1 MTPSVVTRAEWP
13 FVGRAAE
20 IDQVRR
26 LMLDDGCPGVVIA
39 APAGLGK
46 TRMAHECLEAAGLAG
61 LTTARATATAS
72 QRAMPLGALAH
83 LLPTLNDSI
92 AQDGSDLLR
101 RAARELLLHT
111 DGARLFLLVDD
122 AHLLDDTSSTLLY
135 RLAVANQAFVLMT
148 IRSGE
153 PAPASLITLW
163 KDGFVDRLELA
174 GLGDEACGELLGLAL
189 GGRVDPE
196 VTSTLVDRC
205 ERNVLFLRELVLGA
219 LHDGTLA
226 QVDGLWRLKEPVR
239 PSARL
244 IELIEARLH
253 ALEARERATLEVVGL
268 GEPLG
273 LAELG
278 AVVDLGI
285 AEQLEREG
293 LLRCEVDGDRVVA
306 RLGHPLYGDVIRAQL
321 PVVRARSI
329 ARALAELVE
338 SSGRRSPQDLLQ
350 IGRWRLVGGG
360 GDPQTLLD
368 AAVAAR
374 WSYEFDFAGRLAR
387 VAIEKGGG
395 FEARLLSAQL
405 TSLKGQWIEAE
416 IALTSLN
423 DSLDEDS
430 EARQA
435 EVAIARMDNFLYANR
450 AEESLRVADEAGEIL
465 VSQQW
470 RDEIQARRSPIL
482 VTVEGPDATIAA
494 VAPLL
499 QRASGRAFV
508 WACLT
513 GARSLSRRG
522 RIDRAVEL
530 TELGHSAQLQLDQ
543 PIAWYPWF
551 HLSNRCEALT
561 EAGHLDEAERLA
573 TEQHAQAL
581 TDHSPEAQGVFAC
594 QLAKVGLARGHVG
607 TATTLAREAVAI
619 FRDLGRPMFLQ
630 EATHVLATAFSLSNR
645 HQEASTLLQGIE
657 SNEGEAPMYDG
668 VDLLHA
674 RAWCAAAEGRIAKAC
689 AYLDTA
695 ARLGEDIGDLVG
707 ALRALHAKGRL
718 GHAREVKDRT
728 RALSSEIDGDFAKAK
743 LAHVEALAASDACAL
758 EDVSGMFEKLGAD
771 LLAADAGA
779 EAASAW
785 CRRGEPRRAAAITR
799 QAMMLAERCGG
810 ATTLSLQ
817 TIDTGAR
824 LTTAEQETALLAA
837 AGRSNKEIAEEL
849 TLSIRT
855 IENRLQRVYEKLG
868 IGSRRELAIAIGAD
882 G

>member
-1 MTPSVVTRAEWP
+1 MDR
-13 FVGRAAE
+13 
-20 IDQVRR
+20 VRR
-26 LMLDDGCPGVVIA
+26 LMLDDGCPGVVVA

-46 TRMAHECLEAAGLAG
+46 TRMAQECLAAAGLAG

-83 LLPTLNDSI
+83 LLPTLNDTI

-101 RAARELLLHT
+101 RAVRELLLRT

-122 AHLLDDTSSTLLY
+122 AHLLDDTSATLLY
-135 RLAVANQAFVLMT
+135 RLVVANQAFVLMT

-153 PAPASLITLW
+153 AAPASLITLW
-163 KDGFVDRLELA
+163 KDGFVDRLELG
-174 GLGDEACGELLGLAL
+174 GLDDDACGELLGLAL

-196 VTSTLVDRC
+196 VTATLVRRC
-205 ERNVLFLRELVLGA
+205 ERNVLFLRELVLGG

-226 QVDGLWRLKEPVR
+226 QEDGLWRLKEPVR

-253 ALEARERATLEVVGL
+253 ALDSRERATLEVVGL

-273 LAELG
+273 LGELG
-278 AVVDLGI
+278 AVADLGI
-285 AEQLEREG
+285 AERLEREG

-321 PVVRARSI
+321 PVVRARTI

-368 AAVAAR
+368 AAKAAR
-374 WSYEFDFAGRLAR
+374 WSYEFDFADRLAR
-387 VAIEKGGG
+387 VVIEKGGG
-395 FEARLLSAQL
+395 FDARLLSAQMA
-405 TSLKGQWIEAE
+405 SLKGHWIEAE
-416 IALTSLN
+416 IALTSLRE
-423 DSLDEDS
+423 SLDVAS

-435 EVAIARMDNFLYANR
+435 QVAIARMDNFLYANR
-450 AEESLRVADEAGEIL
+450 AEESLRVADEASEVL
-465 VSQQW
+465 VSQHW

-482 VTVEGPDATIAA
+482 VTDEGPDATIAA

-513 GARSLSRRG
+513 GARTYSRRG

-530 TELGHSAQLQLDQ
+530 TELGYSAQLQLDE

-561 EAGHLDEAERLA
+561 EAGRLDDAERLA
-573 TEQHAQAL
+573 TEQHAQGI
-581 TDHSPEAQGVFAC
+581 TDHSPEAQAMFAC
-594 QLAKVGLARGHVG
+594 QLAKIGLARGRVG
-607 TATTLAREAVAI
+607 RATTLAREAVAI

-630 EATHVLATAFSLSNR
+630 EATHVLATALSLSNR
-645 HQEASTLLQGIE
+645 QREASALVQTIE
-657 SNEGEAPMYDG
+657 PNEGEAPMYDG
-668 VDLLHA
+668 VDLLQS
-674 RAWCAAAEGRIAKAC
+674 RAWCAAAEGHIAKAC
-689 AYLDTA
+689 AYLERA
-695 ARLGEDIGDLVG
+695 ARFGEDIGDIVG
-707 ALRALHAKGRL
+707 ALSALHAQARL
-718 GHAREVKDRT
+718 GHARGVLDRVRVLGNEV
-728 RALSSEIDGDFAKAK
+728 DGELAKAR
-743 LAHVEALAASDACAL
+743 LAHVEALAASDACSL
-758 EDVSGMFEKLGAD
+758 EDVSGVFEKLGAD
-771 LLAADAGA
+771 LLAADAAA
-779 EAASAW
+779 EAAAAW
-785 CRRGEPRRAAAITR
+785 CRSGQPRRAAAIAR
-799 QAMMLAERCGG
+799 QANVLAERCEG

-817 TIDTGAR
+817 ATDTRVR
-824 LTTAEQETALLAA
+824 LTTAEHETALLAA

-849 TLSIRT
+849 ILSVRT
-855 IENRLQRVYEKLG
+855 IENRLQHVYEKLG
-868 IGSRRELAIAIGAD
+868 ISSRRELAIALGVD
-882 G
+882 D